1 MTKWILLT
9 ATGLLVVLTLL
20 PLWKNPA
27 WWVRALDFPRLQLC
41 VLAFVLLLAQASLLS
56 YSEPL
61 QILVSVLAGGCLA
74 YQAWWIKS
82 NEVGQLESPGTDKTA
97 ELVTFIDRR
106 DEIRRAL
113 LNYLNFVKNKS
124 ILLP

>member
-1 MTKWILLT
+1 MYLGMTEEDYLN
-9 ATGLLVVLTLL
+9 VLNKT
-20 PLWKNPA
+20 
-27 WWVRALDFPRLQLC
+27 PRNVADKLGIEN
-41 VLAFVLLLAQASLLS
+41 VSLLS
-56 YSEPL
+56 DE
-61 QILVSVLAGGCLA
+61 VLGEKIRLHDQTAFTLMQSFVEA